1 MITSGVEMEQV
12 RVWTEALET
21 AQRQLARSEREL
33 HTLQVEYRN
42 LLKQLATE
50 RERSER
56 LMAMADRFGVR

>member
-12 RVWTEALET
+12 RVWTEALQA

-33 HTLQVEYRN
+33 HTLQDEYRN